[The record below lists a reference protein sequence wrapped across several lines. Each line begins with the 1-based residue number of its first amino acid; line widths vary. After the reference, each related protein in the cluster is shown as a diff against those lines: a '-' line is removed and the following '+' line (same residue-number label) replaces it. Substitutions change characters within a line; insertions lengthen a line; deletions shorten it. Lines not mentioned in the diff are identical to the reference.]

1 MIYVFGILKRYLNIA
16 RERIMTTKVTPPTQ
30 AQVRI
35 AREMSNLT
43 QAQAAAVVH
52 AKHYSAWQRWET
64 TGSQHRQMPS
74 ATWELFLLKTNL
86 SADLI
91 QNTLEKA
98 LERLD

>member
-1 MIYVFGILKRYLNIA
+1 
-16 RERIMTTKVTPPTQ
+16 MTIKLTPPTQ

-43 QAQAAAVVH
+43 QTEAAAVVY
-52 AKHYSAWQRWET
+52 AKHYSAWLRWEA